1 MTWVMQVDNKKEFP
15 KRKRNRLE
23 IMTIVPAVHIL
34 LQYVRWKSKIVFG
47 KM

>member
-1 MTWVMQVDNKKEFP
+1 VVAREE
-15 KRKRNRLE
+15 KRIVWK

-34 LQYVRWKSKIVFG
+34 LQYVRWKGKLIFG